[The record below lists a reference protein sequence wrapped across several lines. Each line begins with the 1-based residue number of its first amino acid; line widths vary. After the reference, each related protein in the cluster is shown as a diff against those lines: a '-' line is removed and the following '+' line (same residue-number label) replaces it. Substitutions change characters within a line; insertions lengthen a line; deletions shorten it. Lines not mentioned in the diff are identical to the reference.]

1 MITTNTGLA
10 SVTIR
15 EVQSHDPGVTI
26 TVSGRTGSGKSLV
39 IRQLRDA
46 LEADGV
52 HVVEIAWPDLT

>member
-26 TVSGRTGSGKSLV
+26 TVSGRTGSGKSAV
-39 IRQLRDA
+39 IRRLRDA

-52 HVVEIAWPDLT
+52 HVVEIA